1 MKEKVLHCLSWGQI
15 QDLLKNYHEFDD
27 KCLFKMKSNYPQGR
41 IITQEPEEYRNRRV
55 GIPHQYAEG
64 SLVNIFAQTQ
74 AIKES
79 CQDKTIYFDLPIDEE
94 YDEGHV
100 LLTMRGPMT
109 KYPTIR
115 VFGER
120 DKGIHIVQTDYSPIA
135 QIHNRRRVNSRSI
148 AM

>member
-1 MKEKVLHCLSWGQI
+1 M
-15 QDLLKNYHEFDD
+15 
-27 KCLFKMKSNYPQGR
+27 
-41 IITQEPEEYRNRRV
+41 
-55 GIPHQYAEG
+55 
-64 SLVNIFAQTQ
+64 NIFAETQ

-120 DKGIHIVQTDYSPIA
+120 DNGIHIAQTDYSPIA
-135 QIHNRRRVNSRSI
+135 QIHNRRWSTQGVLQCNLGQ
-148 AM
+148 